1 MGTIEF
7 DHSGVGQKI
16 RNEKRLLYVQGIE
29 HT

>member
-16 RNEKRLLYVQGIE
+16 RNEKIHLYIRGIE